1 MVNIVYSLV
10 VWTLFL
16 LISLCGIHYKHADK
30 KEDYFLRLNSFRGI
44 FALEIVIGHVIRY
57 EATLLYPLGKFMIIS
72 VAFFFFVSAFG
83 MVKSFHQKEGY
94 LQGFL
99 TGKVLY
105 LVMLAIITFIVNMI
119 LDIIYPSDLG
129 YYCPGKNPAAV
140 IVSGTNW
147 YLREL
152 LLFYILFYFVYKYIK
167 KFRILFITL
176 ASAVFAG
183 FTFAGGW
190 AQGWY
195 SSILAFP
202 MGLLFGEY
210 YETICRFMKT
220 AWGKFITIIL
230 ILLGM
235 GSQFLG
241 TDSIIGMVYLR
252 NAMCIAG
259 MLILIYFC
267 TYFTIGNCVN
277 RILIKYS
284 TEIYLFQFIY
294 LKIAEDYGWDFKIS
308 LPFVLGC
315 TILTAIIMHPVF
327 GFVRQKLRGVYSQ
340 NIAEKQEH

>member
-1 MVNIVYSLV
+1 MVNLMYSLI
-10 VWTLFL
+10 VWMLFL
-16 LISLCGIHYKHADK
+16 LISLYGIHYKKTDK
-30 KEDYFLRLNSFRGI
+30 KEDCLMRLNSCRGI

-57 EATLLYPLGKFMIIS
+57 EETLLYPLGKFMIIS
-72 VAFFFFVSAFG
+72 VAFFFFVYAFG
-83 MVKSFHQKEGY
+83 MAVSFRQKKGY

-99 TGKVLY
+99 AGKALY
-105 LVMLAIITFIVNMI
+105 LVILAIITFIVNMV
-119 LDIIYPSDLG
+119 LDMLCPAELG
-129 YYCPGKNPAAV
+129 YFYPGMNP
-140 IVSGTNW
+140 VSAILSETNW

-152 LLFYILFYFVYKYIK
+152 LLFYLLFYFVYKYIK

-176 ASAVFAG
+176 VSAAFAG
-183 FTFAGGW
+183 FAFAGGW

-220 AWGKFITIIL
+220 IRGKLITVIL
-230 ILLGM
+230 IFLGV

-241 TDSIIGMVYLR
+241 TDSITGMVFLR

-277 RILIKYS
+277 RALIKYS
-284 TEIYLFQFIY
+284 AEIYLFQFIY
-294 LKIAEDYGWDFKIS
+294 LKIAEMYGWDFKIR

-315 TILTAIIMHPVF
+315 TILTAVMIHPAF
-327 GFVRQKLRGVYSQ
+327 CFARQKLRKPIQ
-340 NIAEKQEH
+340 RK